1 MSTMA
6 YQITSLTIVYS
17 IVYSGAD
24 HRKLRVTGLCA
35 GNSPVTGEFPAQS
48 ASNAENV
55 SIWWRHHAYAL
66 EPGVTRWSYFKMFIL
81 CLSWVQY
88 IDGLM
93 QKRRNSSALAME
105 LLTYLLTILSFHPTT
120 TSCCDS
126 FCNSKSHLMKWFCLL
141 QRRAFER
148 LGIIAYC
155 TLRSTGGRFDKL
167 PQDDPTLDN
176 IHGAHEGSKLPTACT
191 G

>member
-1 MSTMA
+1 MLSHYAIWVALNQVSQWIPWNFRWLVTDKA
-6 YQITSLTIVYS
+6 LKWRHNEHDGVSNHQPHDCLLNRLFRRRSQK
-17 IVYSGAD
+17 AA
-24 HRKLRVTGLCA
+24 KLRVTGLCA

-66 EPGVTRWSYFKMFIL
+66 EPGVTRWSYFKMFTL

-105 LLTYLLTILSFHPTT
+105 LCL
-120 TSCCDS
+120 
-126 FCNSKSHLMKWFCLL
+126 FCTKPS
-141 QRRAFER
+141 
-148 LGIIAYC
+148 IYC
-155 TLRSTGGRFDKL
+155 RSAPR
-167 PQDDPTLDN
+167 QHRVV
-176 IHGAHEGSKLPTACT
+176 IHFVIQNPI
-191 G
+191 